1 MKISWD
7 ELGQVKEAETSF
19 LKLKVGD
26 EVWFYRSSGDELSG
40 KKTKGKV
47 VSLVSQYDIFAKED
61 VVRVIIV
68 FFDESRNEVI
78 YKKRFLRAKNGKS
91 VSFLEG
97 SPVNKLSVELL

>member
-1 MKISWD
+1 MRISWD

-26 EVWFYRSSGDELSG
+26 EVFFYRSS
-40 KKTKGKV
+40 
-47 VSLVSQYDIFAKED
+47 
-61 VVRVIIV
+61 
-68 FFDESRNEVI
+68 NEVI

>member
-1 MKISWD
+1 MKLVEDYLKISWD
-7 ELGQVKEAETSF
+7 ELNQVKEAETSF

-26 EVWFYRSSGDELSG
+26 EVLFYRNSGDELSG

-47 VSLVSQYDIFAKED
+47 VSLVSQHDIFA
-61 VVRVIIV
+61 
-68 FFDESRNEVI
+68 NEVI